1 MKAILLLI
9 LPIIFSLASSAYNTV
24 NINYNGH
31 VIIYDTQSKELYIP
45 PNARNLSINVKYVI
59 ENNTIILSSIPAT
72 ISYYENFSGVI
83 SFSENFTS
91 KIIIIL
97 PSYIKLSYIS
107 MSPISFKYYNDYFNL
122 TFISKNITILY
133 YVSGYTYT
141 TEVSHNKISIF
152 FIGFLV
158 SLFSTTFLLFL
169 LIKRNRVNINFE
181 ENTNTLDDRDK
192 KIIEAIKN
200 GADNLTR
207 ISEMTQ
213 LPRTT
218 VYRRVKRLKSLG
230 YLAEIREKGKVK
242 YLVKGDKNE
251 Q

>member
-1 MKAILLLI
+1 MKTVLFFII
-9 LPIIFSLASSAYNTV
+9 PMIFSLIFTAYSTV

-45 PNARNLSINVKYVI
+45 QNARNLSINVKYTE

-72 ISYYENFSGVI
+72 ISYYENFSGII

-107 MSPISFKYYNDYFNL
+107 VSPVSFKYYNDYFNL
-122 TFISKNITILY
+122 TFISKNVTILY
-133 YVSGYTYT
+133 YVSNYTST
-141 TEVSHNKISIF
+141 IQASHNKLSIL
-152 FIGFLV
+152 FIGFLA
-158 SLFSTTFLLFL
+158 SLFSTAFLLFL
-169 LIKRNRVNINFE
+169 LIKRNKVNINLE
-181 ENTNTLDDRDK
+181 ENTNTLDERDK

-200 GADNLTR
+200 GADNLTK
-207 ISEMTQ
+207 ISDITQ

-230 YLAEIREKGKVK
+230 YLEEIREKGKVK

-251 Q
+251 